1 MRIEENGPE
10 TCRVS
15 NDKGFVLVRVPVRVI
30 GEDGT
35 ARVTSRYSIGGFVG
49 RETALPVLT
58 PGDVVLTFRVPREL
72 FRERE
77 RFTVEV
83 LRTDAQGACS
93 TLWTSK
99 RAVHWAKDT
108 PMLEPLPDILMMVEQ
123 EGSPS
128 DTK

>member
-15 NDKGFVLVRVPVRVI
+15 NDKGFVLVRVPVRVL
-30 GEDGT
+30 GEDD
-35 ARVTSRYSIGGFVG
+35 ARITSRYSIGGFVG
-49 RETALPVLT
+49 RETAWPLSTDGDKVLS
-58 PGDVVLTFRVPREL
+58 FRVPREL

-77 RFTVEV
+77 RFIVEV

-99 RAVHWAKDT
+99 RVVHWAKDT